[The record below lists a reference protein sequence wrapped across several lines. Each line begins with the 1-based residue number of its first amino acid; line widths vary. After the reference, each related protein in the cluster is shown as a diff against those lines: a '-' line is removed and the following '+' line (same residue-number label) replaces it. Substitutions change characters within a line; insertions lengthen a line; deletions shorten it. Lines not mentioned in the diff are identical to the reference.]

1 MRSSMLPGWIPEIV
15 MPHGQGQVLWAFL
28 TCSMKDISEQEQV
41 RSALVDMLAP
51 VNTQPADE
59 MDEAALMVTIE
70 GG

>member
-1 MRSSMLPGWIPEIV
+1 
-15 MPHGQGQVLWAFL
+15 MPQGQGQVLWAFL

-51 VNTQPADE
+51 VNTQPANE

>member
-1 MRSSMLPGWIPEIV
+1 MRP
-15 MPHGQGQVLWAFL
+15 GQGQVLWAFL

-51 VNTQPADE
+51 VNTQPANE

-70 GG
+70 AG

>member
-1 MRSSMLPGWIPEIV
+1 MRPDCIPEIV
-15 MPHGQGQVLWAFL
+15 MPQGQGQVLWAFL

-51 VNTQPADE
+51 VNTQPANE

>member
-1 MRSSMLPGWIPEIV
+1 MLPGWIPEIV

-41 RSALVDMLAP
+41 RSALVNMLAL